1 MTVQRQLVQAGN
13 GVDVP
18 KKHDEVSIEYTGKD
32 LSRPARPQSDERSG
46 WLYDDNAPNNKG
58 TQ

>member
-1 MTVQRQLVQAGN
+1 
-13 GVDVP
+13 VDVP